1 MKPLPYIAIEGVGKT
16 KEEVLDSLIAI
27 EPLLV
32 MMGYDVPFEEW
43 NNNYCENFM
52 SSWHTSHIICKQDDG
67 KDLDLGYHNHN
78 GCFADVIF
86 KSTEIHKLIKYMI
99 DNKFIK

>member
-32 MMGYDVPFEEW
+32 MMMPSIKFDDDDAYTTERFITTHILTRPSFNDYGY
-43 NNNYCENFM
+43 Y
-52 SSWHTSHIICKQDDG
+52 
-67 KDLDLGYHNHN
+67 NHK
-78 GCFADVIF
+78 GIDTPIRF
-86 KSTEIHKLIKYMI
+86 KSTEINKLIKYMI

>member
-1 MKPLPYIAIEGVGKT
+1 MTKPLPYIAIEGVGKT

-32 MMGYDVPFEEW
+32 MMGW
-43 NNNYCENFM
+43 
-52 SSWHTSHIICKQDDG
+52 
-67 KDLDLGYHNHN
+67 DLGIDEGYNNTMIYTHNTVNLIGINLFSDGSYFYVNHKSH
-78 GCFADVIF
+78 APLRF
-86 KSTEIHKLIKYMI
+86 KSTEINKLIKYMI